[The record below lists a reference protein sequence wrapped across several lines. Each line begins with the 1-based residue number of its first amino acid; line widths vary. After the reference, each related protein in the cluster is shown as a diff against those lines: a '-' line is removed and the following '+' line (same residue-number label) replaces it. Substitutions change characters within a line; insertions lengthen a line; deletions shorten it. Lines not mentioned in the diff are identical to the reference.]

1 MVKTKAIALSDI
13 GEVELDL
20 DHLDN
25 LLWLYAEI
33 MNEELMQLRQD
44 KEKSWQENAFLQRYD
59 MADSLLRAILESL
72 AATRANVERLSN
84 TAAAAGLPA
93 ELQSLTTEE
102 KRELLRKLQENG
114 IPAAERKA
122 AGSKKGR

>member
-25 LLWLYAEI
+25 LLGLYAEF
-33 MNEELMQLRQD
+33 MNDELMQLRQD
-44 KEKSWQENAFLQRYD
+44 KEKSWQEKAFLQRYD
-59 MADSLLRAILESL
+59 MADSLLRAIMESL

-84 TAAAAGLPA
+84 TTAVAGLPA
-93 ELQSLTTEE
+93 ELQSLTADQ
-102 KRELLRKLQENG
+102 KRELLEQVIEHKE
-114 IPAAERKA
+114 
-122 AGSKKGR
+122 